1 MLSRLKA
8 RLRELIHRRSKARKD
23 KQKAKQRIEELRKRK
38 ERKDKAIHD
47 LDKKIPQIKGK
58 IKKASQLDPHGGDV
72 VNWEGK
78 PVVEWIAYWLER
90 SRKAGWTGG
99 VNSGYRSPEYSEQ
112 LCYEICNAP
121 SCPGRCAGRSSN
133 HTQKGY
139 PNGAVDVSEP
149 EQFGQIQV
157 RIGSPLKNALAS
169 SGDPWHFSYT
179 GH

>member
-1 MLSRLKA
+1 MLSRLKE
-8 RLRELIHRRSKARKD
+8 RLRALLKRRSQARKD
-23 KQKAKQRIEELRKRK
+23 KQKAKEEIKDLRLRKA
-38 ERKDKAIHD
+38 RKDKAIQK
-47 LDKKIPQIKGK
+47 LDKKIPQLKGK
-58 IKKASQLDPHGGDV
+58 IKKASELDPHGGDV
-72 VNWEGK
+72 VQWEGK

-112 LCYEICNAP
+112 LCYEICGAP

-157 RIGSPLKNALAS
+157 RIGSPLKNLLGSA
-169 SGDPWHFSYT
+169 DPWHYSAS
-179 GH
+179 GR